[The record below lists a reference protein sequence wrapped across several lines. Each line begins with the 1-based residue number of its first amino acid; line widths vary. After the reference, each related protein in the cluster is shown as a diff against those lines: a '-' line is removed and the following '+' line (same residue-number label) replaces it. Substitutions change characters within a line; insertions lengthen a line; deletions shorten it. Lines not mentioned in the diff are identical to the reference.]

1 MKPHDLQKEV
11 EILELRKT
19 DGPFPKLD
27 YSYVTDKHY
36 ALYASRGMDG
46 WKFELSLRNLPEAV
60 SKKFQS
66 SLFKDH
72 IEEPRV
78 FSVKA
83 EGEIIGWME
92 LSLEKW
98 NNRLRI
104 WELLVREDFRRKG
117 IGSKLVNR
125 AVEVAREKRAR
136 MIVLET
142 QSCNVSAIGFYLRHG
157 FELIGFD
164 SAAYSNQDIGKGEVR
179 LEFGLEVQ

>member
-1 MKPHDLQKEV
+1 
-11 EILELRKT
+11 
-19 DGPFPKLD
+19 
-27 YSYVTDKHY
+27 
-36 ALYASRGMDG
+36 
-46 WKFELSLRNLPEAV
+46 
-60 SKKFQS
+60 
-66 SLFKDH
+66 
-72 IEEPRV
+72 
-78 FSVKA
+78 
-83 EGEIIGWME
+83 ME

-125 AVEVAREKRAR
+125 AVEAAREKRAR